1 MILGLA
7 APFIPTFFKDQ
18 LAEVLPYT
26 DYVLGNEQE
35 AASWAETQNLNTK
48 SIPEIAQHMAN
59 TPKVNSSRART
70 VIITQGT
77 EPAICAVNEGNG
89 KSDLSE
95 YPVHPISQEQ
105 INDTNG
111 AG

>member
-1 MILGLA
+1 MIGLA

-18 LAEVLPYT
+18 LAEVMPYT
-26 DYVLGNEQE
+26 DFVLGNEQE
-35 AASWAETQNLNTK
+35 ATAWAETQNLSTK

-59 TPKVNSSRART
+59 TPKVNTKRART

-77 EPAICAVNEGNG
+77 EPTVCAVSKGDG
-89 KSDLSE
+89 KADLSE
-95 YPVHPISQEQ
+95 YPVHPISKEQ